1 MHTDP
6 CYYLKTFRYVL
17 YLTIMEPLT
26 KEQLKA
32 KGQKFRDEEEI
43 RRQQALQEWITK
55 STADVYQR
63 VLETVEYSGRLKVTH
78 KVTNHK
84 VYDDIV
90 MLLVKHLKQLFP
102 DSRVTFDNDTFV
114 TVDITIDWS

>member
-1 MHTDP
+1 
-6 CYYLKTFRYVL
+6 
-17 YLTIMEPLT
+17 MEPLT